1 MDHGEV
7 NPLNPSRMRPDFE
20 RRPPM
25 SLMLAS
31 NIAGDTAVTSV
42 IVGLLIWA
50 IAAEACGAW
59 KVALPRGRT
68 WRSGRFEPVALGV
81 T

>member
-1 MDHGEV
+1 
-7 NPLNPSRMRPDFE
+7 
-20 RRPPM
+20 M
-25 SLMLAS
+25 SLMLAF

-42 IVGLLIWA
+42 IVGLLVWA
-50 IAAEACGAW
+50 IAADACGAW
-59 KVALPRGRT
+59 KVALPRRRT